1 LSVRSPSSVEE
12 PLLPPTYDVN
22 ALRSAVGASPL
33 VDSTGADRQR
43 RPSVDRDDDDDDDDD
58 DESRPRN
65 RKAVLV
71 AAASLAVGVA
81 IATLVILG
89 HLNSGRYLLACEAE
103 RAVAE
108 QGRTFPP
115 WGTHALD
122 GEAWKPVKI
131 APETRCQPRE
141 TDDVLVLERL
151 YLAMLLD
158 QATGLL
164 TAREVTRVDDAE
176 VLLKQALLLTR
187 PPADEPAKLA
197 AERSEHH
204 KEIEQ
209 LLGDV
214 GYWRAQ
220 TKLRDAAAALTDA
233 AKQLDAA
240 AAQHPRHVS
249 DAPAWASYAR
259 RLAGELHAGPAG
271 GTPTASAPG
280 SSTVPATPA
289 APAAERPNAPAGTAL
304 PVEPDNGSASEPS
317 PATPP
322 TVDAGVPTGGVL
334 L

>member
-1 LSVRSPSSVEE
+1 MPPVEE
-12 PLLPPTYDVN
+12 PLLPPAYDVN

-33 VDSTGADRQR
+33 VDSGDADRHR
-43 RPSVDRDDDDDDDDD
+43 RTSVDRDDDNDDDDDD
-58 DESRPRN
+58 VSRPRN

-89 HLNSGRYLLACEAE
+89 HFNSARYLLACEAE
-103 RAVAE
+103 RAVPE

-122 GEAWKPVKI
+122 GEAWKPLKI
-131 APETRCQPRE
+131 APETRCQARE
-141 TDDVLVLERL
+141 TDDVLVIERL

-158 QATGLL
+158 QAAGLL
-164 TAREVTRVDDAE
+164 TAREVTRIDDAE
-176 VLLKQALLLTR
+176 ALLKQALLLTR
-187 PPADEPAKLA
+187 PPEEEPAKLA
-197 AERSEHH
+197 AERSERH

-220 TKLRDAAAALTDA
+220 AKLRDAAAALTEA
-233 AKQLDAA
+233 AKQLDRA
-240 AAQHPRHVS
+240 AAQHPRHVT

-259 RLAGELHAGPAG
+259 RLAEELHAGPAG
-271 GTPTASAPG
+271 
-280 SSTVPATPA
+280 ATPA
-289 APAAERPNAPAGTAL
+289 AGASGPSPAPAAPASSAAEHPIAPAGTAL
-304 PVEPDNGSASEPS
+304 PIEPDKGSASEP
-317 PATPP
+317 PAAVPP
-322 TVDAGVPTGGVL
+322 TVDAGVSPPPTGGVL